1 MQRFEATAQYIVK
14 SSIPMEIKSIPMDVK
29 GFMMEVKWVNHFW
42 SKYKASS
49 KKSKTMDG
57 HVLFIYT

>member
-14 SSIPMEIKSIPMDVK
+14 SSIPMDVK